1 MTADNYIIFN
11 NLIIGQTAND
21 HSEEVNM
28 LGQRIE
34 LHFIL
39 IRLIMW
45 SVHMVHVHTFSYCA
59 NDRGSKTQ
67 EKQAVILAAE
77 TEEGSPE
84 LLFPVTSLLL
94 RHRK

>member
-28 LGQRIE
+28 LGQRTE
-34 LHFIL
+34 LQFIL

-45 SVHMVHVHTFSYCA
+45 SVYMVHVHTFSCCA
-59 NDRGSKTQ
+59 NNRGSKTQ
-67 EKQAVILAAE
+67 RKKQ
-77 TEEGSPE
+77 
-84 LLFPVTSLLL
+84 
-94 RHRK
+94 